1 RSFDTPLILIAGGRH
16 KGADYEPLVEAAKT
30 NVKYA
35 VFMGESKDLLATA
48 FNGQIPYTIA
58 EDMKAAVAMA
68 FSEAVSGDSILLA
81 PACASFDMYS
91 SYAHRGETFNN
102 AVGELV
108 HA

>member
-1 RSFDTPLILIAGGRH
+1 M
-16 KGADYEPLVEAAKT
+16 EAAKR

-35 VFMGESKDLLATA
+35 VFIGESRNLLATA
-48 FNGQIPYTIA
+48 FEGQVPYTLA
-58 EDMKAAVAMA
+58 KDMKEAVAMA
-68 FSEAVSGDSILLA
+68 FKEAVNGDSILLA